1 MNNQE
6 RNQIPDLE
14 RTTTRAGQKIRETAG
29 QIGDTAARASE
40 GLQENLDNIQLKFN
54 DLRDSVID
62 TTKEYSRTANSYQ
75 LTPFLIHR
83 IQGAAQ
89 RRGGLLLSGV
99 ANPVYYLFG
108 TTLEDQ
114 QTLTVRYAIPYSD
127 LEAFDEEEL
136 QQYMDEG
143 TPLEFGHSLTDL
155 IGGQTDAGFAITG
168 FYEDICPDSPI
179 SKYHPSYI
187 ATRAVKL

>member
-62 TTKEYSRTANSYQ
+62 TTKEYSRTANSYVSRNPWIAMGISAG
-75 LTPFLIHR
+75 LAFLAGMFVGR
-83 IQGAAQ
+83 RQG
-89 RRGGLLLSGV
+89 
-99 ANPVYYLFG
+99 
-108 TTLEDQ
+108 D
-114 QTLTVRYAIPYSD
+114 
-127 LEAFDEEEL
+127 
-136 QQYMDEG
+136 
-143 TPLEFGHSLTDL
+143 
-155 IGGQTDAGFAITG
+155 
-168 FYEDICPDSPI
+168 
-179 SKYHPSYI
+179 
-187 ATRAVKL
+187 